1 MINIQLEKMEAAVL
15 ALYLEYLGEQIEKKP
30 INNLKEQIFL
40 AAEKNFSTQIPFEDI
55 QDEVINELDQLH
67 EIYSKKQNN

>member
-1 MINIQLEKMEAAVL
+1 MEAAVL

-40 AAEKNFSTQIPFEDI
+40 AAEKNFSTQIPFQDI